1 MEDTF
6 LKCFCVLLVVLLLE
20 GSMTIHVENKLRNF
34 TELTGRTEASICPKK
49 NLWLSFSAYFGV

>member
-1 MEDTF
+1 M
-6 LKCFCVLLVVLLLE
+6 VLLLE
-20 GSMTIHVENKLRNF
+20 GSMIIHVENKLRNF